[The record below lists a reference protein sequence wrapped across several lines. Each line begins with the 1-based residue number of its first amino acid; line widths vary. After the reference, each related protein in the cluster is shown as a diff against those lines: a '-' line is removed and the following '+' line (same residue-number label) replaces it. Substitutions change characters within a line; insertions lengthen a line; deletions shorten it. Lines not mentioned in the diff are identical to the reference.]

1 MEGILFGFLI
11 KSLETKGTTTPHFL
25 SLQNIVSMEKSLVL
39 TAMMMHWHMQTKLGK
54 QLQLRLM
61 ERNLKQTLWHLE
73 C

>member
-11 KSLETKGTTTPHFL
+11 KSLEAKGTTTPHFL

-39 TAMMMHWHMQTKLGK
+39 TAMMMHWHMQSKLGK